1 VLPQVN
7 SKGLVNLQI
16 RQEVSSIL
24 ETRDGAVTSFG
35 STGSPAFSTREVD
48 TTLVVQ
54 NGSTVLMGGIID
66 DAITHTR
73 AGVPYLMDI
82 PVLGWA
88 FRSERNI
95 SDRTELLITITPYVI
110 LNRDEAEQVTD
121 DFSARIDGLREL
133 QGAMRNRHRM
143 RATGAGGPEEETLEG
158 VPVDER
164 Q

>member
-1 VLPQVN
+1 
-7 SKGLVNLQI
+7 
-16 RQEVSSIL
+16 
-24 ETRDGAVTSFG
+24 
-35 STGSPAFSTREVD
+35 
-48 TTLVVQ
+48 
-54 NGSTVLMGGIID
+54 MGGIID

-110 LNRDEAEQVTD
+110 RSREEAEQVTS
-121 DFSARIDGLREL
+121 DFSSRIDGLREL
-133 QGAMRNRHRM
+133 QDAMRNRHHVRE
-143 RATGAGGPEEETLEG
+143 TGSGAPSEEMLEG

-164 Q
+164 R